1 MALRNYT
8 NTAPL
13 LQISGDIAPASTVIT
28 VSSTSGYP
36 TVPFT
41 IALERGTS
49 NAEVVLCTS
58 KTATTFTV
66 TRGWDGTTAV
76 THLSGAAC
84 EHATAAVDYT
94 DANAHVYD
102 TARDDHTQYLRKAT
116 WTAKGA
122 LILASAASTPV
133 ALAVGSNDTV
143 LTADSTQASGAKWS
157 QVVTAGLADNAVTYA
172 KLSAANQNDLVRK
185 LTTGTLPAGVTG
197 QLVATTDNNRF
208 VGYLSGAWLP
218 ITHGAGRVYSST
230 GTPSGGQDGDLW
242 LRYS

>member
-13 LQISGDIAPASTVIT
+13 LQISGDIAPAATVIT
-28 VSSTSGYP
+28 VASTSGYP

-41 IALERGTS
+41 IALERGTV
-49 NAEVVLCTS
+49 NAEVVLCTG
-58 KTATTFTV
+58 KTGTTFTV

-76 THLSGAAC
+76 THLSGAAL
-84 EHATAAVDYT
+84 EHTSAAADYT

-122 LILASAASTPV
+122 IVAASGAATPV
-133 ALAVGSNDTV
+133 ALAVGSNDTT
-143 LTADSTQASGAKWS
+143 LLADSAQASGVKWG
-157 QVVTAGLADNAVTYA
+157 QVPTAGIADGAVTYA
-172 KLSAANQNDLVRK
+172 KLSSANQLDLVRK
-185 LTTGTLPAGVTG
+185 LTTGTLPAGTTG
-197 QLVATTDNNRF
+197 QLVATTDNNRL
-208 VGYLSGAWLP
+208 VGYLAGAWMP
-218 ITHGAGRVYSST
+218 IAHGVGRIYVSS
-230 GTPSGGQDGDLW
+230 GTPSGGADGDVW